1 MFAIERQKRIME
13 LLRENGAVQVSRLSA
28 EFGVAEETIRRDL
41 EKLEAEGLVTRTF
54 GGAILNGRNTSART
68 SYLQRTQMNVA
79 EKKTIA
85 RIAAGLIPKH
95 RCVIGAGAVV
105 IRDIKESGTYVGVP
119 ARKIK

>member
-1 MFAIERQKRIME
+1 MAQKDRLDQIRATVREKERVVVSE
-13 LLRENGAVQVSRLSA
+13 LSKQFQVT
-28 EFGVAEETIRRDL
+28 EETIRRDL

-68 SYLQRTQMNVA
+68 SYAQRTQMNVA

-95 RCVIGAGAVV
+95 RCVIGADSSSTVFETICLLKG
-105 IRDIKESGTYVGVP
+105 SQTCF
-119 ARKIK
+119 